1 MAKLN
6 PVPHLWVGTS
16 GWTYDDWN
24 GVFYPPDVKGSAR
37 LDYYVTQFHAV
48 ELNATFYRYP
58 TSNMVTAWNQRMPAG
73 FHLAVKAL
81 RRITHVKRLQECT
94 GDWTEFSRRIRELH
108 CLRVILWQLPPSLD
122 VDLPR
127 LASFLE
133 MISQSPIANVRHA
146 FEFRN
151 KRWWTDEVAHLLEK
165 EQAAFVAISHPTLP
179 SQIIPTTDFLYV
191 RFHGLGRQLY
201 RYDYSRDELAEWV
214 ERVIEVCGH
223 RCVHDVYAFFNN
235 DFQANAVKN
244 AKAFENLFLNELN
257 RKKYRT
263 TT

>member
-6 PVPHLWVGTS
+6 PMPHLWVGTS

-24 GVFYPPDVKGSAR
+24 GVFYPPEVKGSSR
-37 LDYYVTQFHAV
+37 LDYYVTQFYAV

-58 TSNMVTAWNQRMPAG
+58 TSNMVAAWNQRMPAG
-73 FHLAVKAL
+73 FHLAVKAP
-81 RRITHVKRLQECT
+81 RRITHVKRLQECAV
-94 GDWTEFSRRIRELH
+94 DWAEFSRRIGELH

-133 MISQSPIANVRHA
+133 MIGQSPIANVRHA

-151 KRWWTDEVAHLLEK
+151 KQWWTDEVAYLLEK
-165 EQAAFVAISHPTLP
+165 VQAAFVAVSHPTLP
-179 SQIIPTTDFLYV
+179 SQIIPTTDFLYI

-201 RYDYSRDELAEWV
+201 RYDYSSDELADWV
-214 ERVIEVCGH
+214 DRVIGVCCQ

-235 DFQANAVKN
+235 DFHANAVKN
-244 AKAFENLFLNELN
+244 ARSFHDLIFAKLDQKKN
-257 RKKYRT
+257 RPET
-263 TT
+263 